1 MCVKHI
7 SVSVLSAKSQRRALT
22 NFKPKT
28 KPLSRPIWAKD
39 CEAASSAS
47 SFQSS
52 SRWYLN
58 YLEQVVPKTIQFG
71 RISRD
76 VGAAA
81 ARLSLGPFT

>member
-39 CEAASSAS
+39 CEAASSAA
-47 SFQSS
+47 SFLSS